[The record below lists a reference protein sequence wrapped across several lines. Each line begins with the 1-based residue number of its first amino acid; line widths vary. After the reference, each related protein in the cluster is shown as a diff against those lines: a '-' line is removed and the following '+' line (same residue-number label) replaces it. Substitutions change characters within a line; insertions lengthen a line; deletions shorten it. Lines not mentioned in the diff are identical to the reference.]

1 MGALF
6 GQDVAAPPLR
16 NVVEKG
22 RQLEVYKSVRT
33 QMATHLCG
41 NDSLVKGRQRRKGRV
56 IFVCI

>member
-22 RQLEVYKSVRT
+22 RQLEVYKSVLHRWLLIYVGMT
-33 QMATHLCG
+33 AWLREDRG
-41 NDSLVKGRQRRKGRV
+41 AEGG
-56 IFVCI
+56 